1 MSRNRMHLSVSY
13 LEPVNHALLAACS
26 HSPQAVYGIKL
37 PPPPRHMPPDTP
49 PTGEQVLR

>member
-1 MSRNRMHLSVSY
+1 MHLF
-13 LEPVNHALLAACS
+13 LCCPKPVTQPRLAACG
-26 HSPQAVYGIKL
+26 HPPQAVYGIKL